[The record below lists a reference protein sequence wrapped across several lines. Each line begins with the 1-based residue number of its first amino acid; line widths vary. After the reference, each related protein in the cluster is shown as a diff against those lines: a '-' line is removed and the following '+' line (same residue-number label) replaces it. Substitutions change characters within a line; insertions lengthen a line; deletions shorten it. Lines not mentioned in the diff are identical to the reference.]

1 MRWWE
6 MAMAVVVVGISV
18 SGWVLYR
25 FRQTRAL
32 TMAQF
37 FEIRYSRNFRIFAGT
52 LAFLSGIINFGI
64 FPAVSA
70 RFFIYFCGLPKTID
84 VLGLHVS
91 TFALVMIVILW
102 IPLYFVFSGGQ
113 IAVMITDFL
122 QGIFVNVVFIVIVIV
137 LMLKVDWAQ
146 IFQALSQAPADASL
160 VNPFKTGSTKD
171 YNFWYFFIGMIGV
184 IYGKLSW
191 QGTQAYNASAKS
203 AHEAKMG
210 DVLANWRGIPQWGL
224 FLVFVPIVAYT
235 FWHGPGFAAAAAS
248 LRPVLDGLGSEA
260 LRSQLTVPLA
270 LTKLLPVGLMGGFA
284 AVMLAAAIGCNETY
298 LHSWGSIFIQDV
310 VMPLRKRPFAP
321 EQHLKLLKLSILA
334 VAVFSFFFSL
344 LFQQSEYIFLFF
356 AITGAIFAGGS
367 GAVIVG
373 GLYWKRGTTA
383 AAWASLVVGS
393 VVAVGGIVLHQVK
406 PDFFI
411 NGQMFWGLA
420 MAASS
425 LVYISVSLITGRR
438 KTFDMDKMLH
448 RGKYL
453 IREEYTVVDAA
464 PVKGWKVLGMGREFT
479 RSDKVIYVATYAWT
493 ASWVVV
499 FVVGTVLNL
508 TGGVDA
514 GSWMRFWK
522 TYVMI
527 YLVVSIFVIVWF
539 SAGGIINL
547 KEMIRTLRVMK
558 RDHADTGFVMK
569 DKT

>member
-1 MRWWE
+1 
-6 MAMAVVVVGISV
+6 
-18 SGWVLYR
+18 
-25 FRQTRAL
+25 
-32 TMAQF
+32 MAQF
-37 FEIRYSRNFRIFAGT
+37 FEIRYSRNFRIFAGA

-84 VLGLHVS
+84 VLGLNVP

-270 LTKLLPVGLMGGFA
+270 LTKLLPVGLMGAFA

-334 VAVFSFFFSL
+334 VAAFSFFFSL

-367 GAVIVG
+367 GAVIIG

-425 LVYISVSLITGRR
+425 LVYVSVSLITGRR

-508 TGGVDA
+508 TSGVDA
-514 GSWMRFWK
+514 GSWMRFWR

-527 YLVVSIFVIVWF
+527 YLVASIFVIVWF

-547 KEMIRTLRVMK
+547 KEMIRTLGVMK

-569 DKT
+569 DKTSVTRRRAG